1 MGKSHSK
8 YLKSSTPPNHQ
19 PKAGPS
25 SWKNEIHHSQ
35 QATNQECPI
44 QKGHKG
50 SKHDETIMENDDMS
64 KSVTFSRADFI
75 SPTAPCDGS
84 FQKYVATCH
93 PQRAMVP
100 RVQPLHLTTVVCPRK
115 NSLCTLEDM
124 SISHCF
130 APWRNTDQKRTGCC
144 QQKPGNATPTFC
156 NSQILQDS
164 MVTMDH
170 KTSNSLLRGQSGRRY
185 ITHVAAEGTANE
197 SAIARQLAKLLVHP
211 QGMNTLSKK
220 WWQSKVLR
228 YVLPWFGYLM
238 LFVVSET
245 FWNHYQFWCVL
256 GVFFLTAR
264 CPSLGALEM
273 LWLLCSSRP
282 LEQVSLNSPLPLYAA
297 EKDDAA
303 SHDHEKA
310 HPVDRWSTKGAHP
323 RRELQEQNALC
334 NHVAA
339 ICSVPVKI
347 SQLCRYTMLY
357 HDPTDLGSNSSQ
369 WNSPYVQLFYSS
381 W

>member
-100 RVQPLHLTTVVCPRK
+100 RVPPLHLTTVVCPRK

-220 WWQSKVLR
+220 W
-228 YVLPWFGYLM
+228 
-238 LFVVSET
+238 
-245 FWNHYQFWCVL
+245 
-256 GVFFLTAR
+256 
-264 CPSLGALEM
+264 
-273 LWLLCSSRP
+273 
-282 LEQVSLNSPLPLYAA
+282 
-297 EKDDAA
+297 
-303 SHDHEKA
+303 
-310 HPVDRWSTKGAHP
+310 
-323 RRELQEQNALC
+323 
-334 NHVAA
+334 
-339 ICSVPVKI
+339 
-347 SQLCRYTMLY
+347 
-357 HDPTDLGSNSSQ
+357 
-369 WNSPYVQLFYSS
+369 
-381 W
+381 

>member
-8 YLKSSTPPNHQ
+8 YLKSSTTPNHQ

-64 KSVTFSRADFI
+64 RSVTFSRADFI

-100 RVQPLHLTTVVCPRK
+100 RVPPLHLTTVVCPRK

-164 MVTMDH
+164 VVTMDH

-220 WWQSKVLR
+220 W
-228 YVLPWFGYLM
+228 
-238 LFVVSET
+238 
-245 FWNHYQFWCVL
+245 
-256 GVFFLTAR
+256 
-264 CPSLGALEM
+264 
-273 LWLLCSSRP
+273 
-282 LEQVSLNSPLPLYAA
+282 
-297 EKDDAA
+297 
-303 SHDHEKA
+303 
-310 HPVDRWSTKGAHP
+310 
-323 RRELQEQNALC
+323 
-334 NHVAA
+334 
-339 ICSVPVKI
+339 
-347 SQLCRYTMLY
+347 
-357 HDPTDLGSNSSQ
+357 
-369 WNSPYVQLFYSS
+369 
-381 W
+381 